1 MDINE
6 LIAIVKKK
14 LQSQIVIEEILI
26 EDKSFLHKNH
36 SGNQP
41 NKFHLKISLKSNQ
54 LKKMKRIDSNK
65 KIYQILN
72 KEMKEF
78 IHSLQILIH

>member
-14 LQSQIVIEEILI
+14 LEEKVSIQSIKI

-36 SGNQP
+36 AGNHEG
-41 NKFHLKISLKSNQ
+41 KFHLKIYLESNE
-54 LKKMKRIDSNK
+54 LKKMSRIESNK
-65 KIYQILN
+65 KVYKILDEEL
-72 KEMKEF
+72 KMF
-78 IHSLQILIH
+78 IHSIQILIT

>member
-14 LQSQIVIEEILI
+14 LQSQIVIEDILI

-65 KIYQILN
+65 KIYQILDR
-72 KEMKEF
+72 EMKEF

>member
-6 LIAIVKKK
+6 LITIVKKK
-14 LQSQIVIEEILI
+14 LQSQIVIEDILI

-41 NKFHLKISLKSNQ
+41 NKFHLKIFLKSNQ

-65 KIYQILN
+65 KIYQILD
-72 KEMKEF
+72 KEMQEF

>member
-14 LQSQIVIEEILI
+14 LQSQIVIEDILI

-65 KIYQILN
+65 KIYQILE

>member
-14 LQSQIVIEEILI
+14 LTDQIDIESIKI

-36 SGNQP
+36 AGNQEG
-41 NKFHLKISLKSNQ
+41 KYHFKIILSSSELKALS
-54 LKKMKRIDSNK
+54 RIESNK
-65 KIYQILN
+65 RVYKILDKELKEYIHSIQILT
-72 KEMKEF
+72 
-78 IHSLQILIH
+78 S